1 MFIHLGGNRMISV
14 NEVIAILDATVKKS
28 SFTSSPFFTHAKQH
42 GWIEMISQEEVKSY
56 VITDYKI
63 YASPISSLTLKKR
76 ARDCQINA
84 PSNGKQ
90 NPRKQVI
97 Q

>member
-14 NEVIAILDATVKKS
+14 NEVIAIIDATVKRFP
-28 SFTSSPFFTHAKQH
+28 FTNSPFFTHANQH
-42 GWIEMISQEEVKSY
+42 GWVETISAEEIKSY

-76 ARDCQINA
+76 ARLCQNISQNKYVNNA
-84 PSNGKQ
+84 
-90 NPRKQVI
+90 RK
-97 Q
+97 

>member
-14 NEVIAILDATVKKS
+14 NDVIAIVDATVKKFP
-28 SFTSSPFFTHAKQH
+28 FTNSPFFTHAKQH
-42 GWIEMISQEEVKSY
+42 GWVETISTEEDVKSY

-76 ARDCQINA
+76 ARHCQTY
-84 PSNGKQ
+84 SQ
-90 NPRKQVI
+90 NIRSTTRRSR
-97 Q
+97 